1 MDIDFEKLKRDL
13 LDFFC
18 SAMFSGF
25 KMAIVDYS
33 EVEESPETTKEKE
46 ELKSLTFT
54 IKEIKD
60 EDSEDTAEEDKM
72 VESNGTSGDIQTGK
86 FSITIYNKKGSLLPK
101 TGGIGTIIFYV
112 LGISLILFAVYLI
125 ISKRKKR

>member
-33 EVEESPETTKEKE
+33 EVENATDQELIEIALNNGFDLNKYTK
-46 ELKSLTFT
+46 
-54 IKEIKD
+54 KD
-60 EDSEDTAEEDKM
+60 L
-72 VESNGTSGDIQTGK
+72 
-86 FSITIYNKKGSLLPK
+86 NKTKLL
-101 TGGIGTIIFYV
+101 
-112 LGISLILFAVYLI
+112 
-125 ISKRKKR
+125 